1 MFSIYRQKECVEA
14 IRMYGYETEK
24 HKTLSLRNQEHTRIS
39 NSKYKSLTKVL
50 LRLQETNHRQA
61 NHKLQP

>member
-1 MFSIYRQKECVEA
+1 MLSMHNQKECVQA
-14 IRMYGYETEK
+14 IRTYRYEREK
-24 HKTLSLRNQEHTRIS
+24 HRKLSLRNQEHTRIS

-50 LRLQETNHRQA
+50 LRLQETNHRQT